1 MYSFKIFTTRT
12 NTDNPFFP
20 FSSAGQVYE
29 EIMEISKS
37 TWITE
42 GSLRLVSTTKTE
54 SADGLSLTTEYIF
67 ESPEGKSAL
76 LDNFAVRVLMQNL
89 PPVYE
94 ARDAYNATVGHTA
107 TVTFEQLDLP
117 S

>member
-20 FSSAGQVYE
+20 YSPAGQVYE

-37 TWITE
+37 TWTTE
-42 GSLRLVSTTKTE
+42 GSLRLVDTTKIE
-54 SADGLSLTTEYIF
+54 SSDGLSLTTEYIF

-89 PPVYE
+89 TPVYE
-94 ARDAYNATVGHTA
+94 AREAYNATVGHTA